1 MKRLYKMAFAT
12 MPLLLSG
19 IFATAQITRSRT
31 AVVLTNPISTAP
43 ANLSQFQ
50 VEGALITQN
59 SFIAPAAANFT
70 GSFSATARWNSIGN
84 LNAGVQTLNG
94 MRTQTN
100 GRALVSGHSINNA
113 SGVLSNSFI
122 QWIGNSTVGVTPG
135 NLEFK
140 FALNPGGVGA
150 PANDVTVFTMAPNA
164 AGTQGDS
171 YALNGILGHLQ
182 NGSFGDITGASQW
195 LGHGPA
201 RIGGLL
207 DPTIYGNRIQQGAQ
221 SMLFNLVSG
230 KPVVGWGDQGQ
241 DMVFR
246 YFPNR
251 FNPALFEDVLTLQS
265 SGRSNFGPAFNN
277 NAKVNI
283 RGNEDVGLAIL
294 VKTNSTP
301 VQTGS
306 EALVITATQDA
317 YGYIGLAQSDATTNT
332 GLRGEAGITGG
343 SVASVNTGV
352 YGTINPNTTGTV
364 NYGVYGIVPPSFGTA
379 AFTAGGYFIGG
390 LYADAL
396 TVFSD
401 QKLKNDVQN
410 ESDITSRIMKLRP
423 VTYQLD
429 QNRKGYNFSNKLQHG
444 FIAQEME
451 KVFPELV
458 NDIKHPIAEKGST
471 KIEDIKGVNYVGLI
485 SVLTRGIQE
494 QQQQIGKQEER
505 IAVLEKE
512 ILSLKQAME
521 AVSGASPAKTAPVV
535 AAAGYELKQNTPNP
549 FSETTVINYAV
560 PATEKNASIAV
571 FDLNGRM
578 ITQYGNLA
586 GKNQLTIR
594 ANELQPG
601 IYLYSL
607 LSGAQEIL
615 TKRMVITK

>member
-1 MKRLYKMAFAT
+1 MKRLYMVFTAI
-12 MPLLLSG
+12 PLLVMS
-19 IFATAQITRSRT
+19 ISTTAQVTRTRT
-31 AVVLTNPISTAP
+31 AAVVTNPIPTAP
-43 ANLSQFQ
+43 ANISQFQ

-59 SFIAPAAANFT
+59 SFIAPVPAANLT
-70 GSFSATARWNSIGN
+70 GSFSATARWNSMGN

-94 MRTQTN
+94 FRTQTN
-100 GRALVSGHSINNA
+100 GRALGSGHTIQNA
-113 SGVLSNSFI
+113 TGLLSNPLI
-122 QWIGNSTVGVTPG
+122 QWVGNSAVGVTPG
-135 NLEFK
+135 NLEFRYG
-140 FALNPGGVGA
+140 LNPGGPGL
-150 PANDVTVFTMAPNA
+150 PATDVLLFSMVPNA
-164 AGTQGDS
+164 AGTEGDS
-171 YALNGILGHLQ
+171 YAQNGILGQLTS
-182 NGSFGDITGASQW
+182 GTFGDITGASQW
-195 LGHGPA
+195 LGHGSA
-201 RIGGLL
+201 RIGGVL

-251 FNPALFEDVLTLQS
+251 FNPAVFTDVLTLES
-265 SGRSNFGPAFNN
+265 SGRSSFGPSFNP

-352 YGTINPNTTGTV
+352 YGTINANTTGTV

-401 QKLKNDVQN
+401 QKLKSDVQN
-410 ESDITSRIMKLRP
+410 EGDITARIMKLRP

-429 QNRKGYNFSNKLQHG
+429 QNRKGYNFTNKLQHG

-458 NDIKHPIAEKGST
+458 NDIKHPITEKGST
-471 KIEDIKGVNYVGLI
+471 KIEDIKGVNYIGLI
-485 SVLTRGIQE
+485 SVLTRGMQE
-494 QQQQIGKQEER
+494 QQQQITKQDDR
-505 IAVLEKE
+505 IATLEKE
-512 ILSLKQAME
+512 IQSLKQAME
-521 AVSGASPAKTAPVV
+521 AISGAAPAKTAPV
-535 AAAGYELKQNTPNP
+535 AATAGYELKQNLPNP
-549 FSETTVINYAV
+549 FSESTVIFYTV

-578 ITQYGNLA
+578 ITQFSNLS

-594 ANELQPG
+594 ANDLQPG

-607 LSGAQEIL
+607 LSGGQEMM